1 MSPAKKPEASGPIE
15 LVRLQQRTVLVPISG
30 ISPYIPHKWT
40 EKAIQAMRDKQFS
53 ENPVKAKREAKNP
66 QEEAFQSTYWIEPAR
81 IPGAPATGF
90 KIAMVDAV
98 RSFSGLTMVQAKT
111 MFFVRGEG
119 RRQLVRLHD
128 AEWEMQEDLPRLA
141 NGNPDLRY
149 RNYIF
154 PWRAELEISFKQE
167 LISVESVIALVAEG
181 GSMGVGDW
189 RPSAAAGGI
198 YGQWEIDT
206 NREVHLL

>member
-1 MSPAKKPEASGPIE
+1 MSAAKASVQSGPIE
-15 LVRLQQRTVLVPISG
+15 LVRLRQRTVLVPIVG
-30 ISPYIPHKWT
+30 ISPYIPHKWA
-40 EKAIQAMRDKQFS
+40 EKAIQKMRDKQFS
-53 ENPVKAKREAKNP
+53 ENPVKAKLTAKNP
-66 QEEAFQSTYWIEPAR
+66 EEEAFEATYWIEPAR

-128 AEWEMQEDLPRLA
+128 TEWEMQEDLPRLA

-167 LISVESVIALVAEG
+167 LINAESIIALVAEG
-181 GSMGVGDW
+181 GSMGIGDW

-198 YGQWEIDT
+198 YGQWEIDVT
-206 NREVHLL
+206 REVQLR